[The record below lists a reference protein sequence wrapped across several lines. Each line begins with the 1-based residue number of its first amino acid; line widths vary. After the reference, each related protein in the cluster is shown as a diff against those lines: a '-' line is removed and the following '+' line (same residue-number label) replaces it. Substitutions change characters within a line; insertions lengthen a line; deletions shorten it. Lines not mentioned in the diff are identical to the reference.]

1 MEVNEVMRIM
11 LIVFMLLSLGA
22 IPLAIHIDGLKF
34 KLRNAQDDAKM
45 WRKLHDLEKDLRLK
59 LDELRK

>member
-1 MEVNEVMRIM
+1 
-11 LIVFMLLSLGA
+11 MLLSLGA

-34 KLRNAQDDAKM
+34 KLRNAEDNAEM
-45 WRKLHDLEKDLRLK
+45 WRKLYDLEKDLRFK